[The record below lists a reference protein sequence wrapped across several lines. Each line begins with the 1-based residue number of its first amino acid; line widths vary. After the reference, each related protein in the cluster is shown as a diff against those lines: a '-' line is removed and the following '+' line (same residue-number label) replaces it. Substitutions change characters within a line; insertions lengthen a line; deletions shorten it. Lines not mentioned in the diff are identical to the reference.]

1 MAPVGVEKTQDVVK
15 HVPEAPE
22 RDHSGLLGGV
32 ASVRRAN
39 RSDSS
44 SEPKVAKASLGLA
57 PAYQQAIAVTVAVYG
72 PTGSA
77 APTVVQDVPVTHL
90 PDVAQAA
97 WRATDIPLP
106 EG

>member
-57 PAYQQAIAVTVAVYG
+57 PAHQQAIPVTVAVYG
-72 PTGSA
+72 PTGSG
-77 APTVVQDVPVTHL
+77 PTVVQDVPVTHL
-90 PDVAQAA
+90 PDVAQDA